1 MTPLDEALSRL
12 TPGEVLRR
20 LAAYLGKPAPHLHSE
35 SDGSALDFRPGSE
48 EKNEPSLSYRAGD
61 GGPVFTRFGGDFFEG
76 GAVALLESVGMTKGE
91 AARLLISW
99 AGVQDEAPQP
109 GERKKPAARPTPGG
123 KLAEAVAKDR
133 AKLEKLAP
141 LPEEEKARA
150 LRGFVRITAEEGTP
164 EAEDLA
170 ARGLLPAVAAG
181 ALLAYRWA
189 GQVGEEGQP
198 KKLLRLPGQ
207 FRPGVVVFESTG
219 PDGQAWGLRGRNPG
233 TKEELKASKGARYA
247 TFKGMH
253 SAPWCGPRATGE
265 GVRFLIV
272 EGELNAAAC
281 WVMLEAAKKGAG
293 HIQPDSRAEGWE
305 VQGVPSVTALPHV
318 AHIPAGAQVYIYA
331 DPDEEG
337 EKAREKWGA
346 LLAAQGAAVFQVGQ
360 TAKGVYFPFWDG
372 KGQEETPK
380 DDACDALA
388 PDRVGEFSTPEIH
401 AAYIGQARLLDA
413 IEKAKPWKPKAAAK
427 KEGQRDGQPEEGQG
441 EAGDVWETKR
451 RGYGVRHGKLCA
463 LTVKRDEET
472 GEDYEAA
479 EVLADFTA
487 RIVAEVLEEDGSGE
501 PRRVFHIEGH
511 RPDGAPLL
519 PPVVTV
525 PTADFSGMA
534 WPVSKWGG
542 AARIPSG
549 NGKKDKARDAVQVL
563 SNAAGYP
570 LKTVFQHTGWIQDP
584 ERGPLYLTAGAVIG
598 AAGGVEGVAVDL
610 PGRLAAYAL
619 PDPAKAEA
627 ADVRASVRASL
638 DLLTLAPDAVAVPL
652 LGAAYR
658 SALGPSDFVLWIV
671 GETGKHKTAFMGLV
685 MAHYGAKWSRRFLP
699 DGWASSA
706 NSLEVNAFRVKDALF
721 VIDDFKPQGGA
732 SERAKMD
739 ATAGRII
746 QGAADGAGRGTL
758 TADRRSRAGLWPR
771 GTVATSAEDLPRG
784 HSNRARLVIVE
795 VHRRLIDSPAK
806 SAAFFDGEE
815 KAAAGVYAL
824 ALASFVQA
832 VAGSFDEVSA
842 GSPRHTARVR
852 QLAPH
857 FQGAHGRTGDAAA
870 QVAYGWECF
879 LSFAVAV
886 GAITEA
892 EGLALWGRVCAALSS
907 TAEGQGAHLA
917 EADPVGR
924 ALGILSELL
933 AQGRIYLEDLK
944 GGPVPDEDAALCG
957 YELHRY
963 KGPDGEEESHRPR
976 RGADLLG
983 YYSRAGAN
991 VWGHFLPEV
1000 LHATLQRAAGGQ
1012 GGAAL
1017 PDPSKLWGNMR
1028 DKLHGA
1034 GLMKCEVD
1042 GQRVRATAK
1051 ATGPDGVRRQ
1061 FITLRL
1067 PLDGSSNSVGTV
1079 GTVGT
1084 DSPLSMTSTASGAV
1098 PTINFYSFKV
1108 GTVGTVRGLD
1118 PASSSPSSPPDP
1130 ASGQPAEDGKAWE
1143 VEV

>member
-1 MTPLDEALSRL
+1 MTALDEALSRL

-20 LAAYLGKPAPHLHSE
+20 VAAHLGQPAPHLRNE
-35 SDGSALDFRPGSE
+35 TQGEICDFRPGQE
-48 EKNEPSLSYRAGD
+48 EESPSFSYGPGSR
-61 GGPVFTRFGGDFFEG
+61 GPVFKRFGGDGFDG
-76 GAVALLESVGMTKGE
+76 GAVALLESVGTPKGE

-109 GERKKPAARPTPGG
+109 GERKTRPTVTPGG

-150 LRGFVRITAEEGTP
+150 LRGFVRITAEEATP

-181 ALLAYRWA
+181 ALVAHRWA

-233 TKEELKASKGARYA
+233 TKEELKASKGTRARYA

-253 SAPWCGPRATGE
+253 SAPWCSPRATGE

-281 WVMLEAAKKGAG
+281 WVMLEAAKKGAAGG
-293 HIQPDSRAEGWE
+293 HVPVQPDSRAEGWE

-331 DPDEEG
+331 DPDE
-337 EKAREKWGA
+337 
-346 LLAAQGAAVFQVGQ
+346 VFQVKRRANGVGVFSSPSAVELEAGEVVTGQ
-360 TAKGVYFPFWDG
+360 
-372 KGQEETPK
+372 
-380 DDACDALA
+380 DACDYLASLPGAWGAAKGGAALLE
-388 PDRVGEFSTPEIH
+388 G
-401 AAYIGQARLLDA
+401 
-413 IEKAKPWKPKAAAK
+413 IEKAKPWKPKATAK
-427 KEGQRDGQPEEGQG
+427 KEGQRDSQPEEGQG

-451 RGYGVRHGKLCA
+451 RGYGIRHGKLCA
-463 LTVKRDEET
+463 LTVKKDEES

-534 WPVSKWGG
+534 WPVAKWGG

-610 PGRLAAYAL
+610 PGRLGAYAL

-627 ADVRASVRASL
+627 ADVRDSVRASL

-685 MAHYGAKWSRRFLP
+685 MAHFGAKWSRRFLP

-706 NSLEVNAFRVKDALF
+706 NS
-721 VIDDFKPQGGA
+721 
-732 SERAKMD
+732 
-739 ATAGRII
+739 TAGRL
-746 QGAADGAGRGTL
+746 RL
-758 TADRRSRAGLWPR
+758 TAW
-771 GTVATSAEDLPRG
+771 
-784 HSNRARLVIVE
+784 
-795 VHRRLIDSPAK
+795 K
-806 SAAFFDGEE
+806 
-815 KAAAGVYAL
+815 
-824 ALASFVQA
+824 
-832 VAGSFDEVSA
+832 
-842 GSPRHTARVR
+842 
-852 QLAPH
+852 
-857 FQGAHGRTGDAAA
+857 
-870 QVAYGWECF
+870 
-879 LSFAVAV
+879 
-886 GAITEA
+886 
-892 EGLALWGRVCAALSS
+892 
-907 TAEGQGAHLA
+907 
-917 EADPVGR
+917 
-924 ALGILSELL
+924 
-933 AQGRIYLEDLK
+933 
-944 GGPVPDEDAALCG
+944 
-957 YELHRY
+957 
-963 KGPDGEEESHRPR
+963 
-976 RGADLLG
+976 
-983 YYSRAGAN
+983 
-991 VWGHFLPEV
+991 
-1000 LHATLQRAAGGQ
+1000 
-1012 GGAAL
+1012 
-1017 PDPSKLWGNMR
+1017 
-1028 DKLHGA
+1028 
-1034 GLMKCEVD
+1034 
-1042 GQRVRATAK
+1042 
-1051 ATGPDGVRRQ
+1051 
-1061 FITLRL
+1061 
-1067 PLDGSSNSVGTV
+1067 
-1079 GTVGT
+1079 
-1084 DSPLSMTSTASGAV
+1084 
-1098 PTINFYSFKV
+1098 
-1108 GTVGTVRGLD
+1108 
-1118 PASSSPSSPPDP
+1118 
-1130 ASGQPAEDGKAWE
+1130 
-1143 VEV
+1143 